1 MSEESSM
8 TRRVSSAP
16 DAPPSANL
24 PGSASA
30 SAPPPGWL
38 ERRFALRARNTTVR
52 TEALAGITSF
62 LAAAYLLVVIP
73 SLLAMGGMDR
83 GATTTSTIIV
93 FVLSTIFMGLYTN
106 MPFMVGPGIGGAVI
120 LGVTLAGEHVAWQ
133 TGLGIAFIS
142 GLLFLI
148 LTLVGARS
156 LVVRLI
162 PAQIKLGLGASIGLF
177 IAVLGFRNAGMVIAN
192 AKTNALAL
200 GDFSRPGTLVALI
213 GLAAAVVLQGR
224 RVPGAILW
232 AILIAAGVGVPLGVT
247 HLPPSLIALPHDIM
261 PVSFKLDIPGAL
273 TVAAIPYLFVFFAAE
288 FFSTLGT
295 TLAVGAKA
303 NLLDENA
310 NLPNINRPF
319 LVDSIAATLGPV
331 LGVPALTALVE
342 SAAGVEAGGR
352 SGLSSL
358 AAAAMFALML
368 LFVPVA
374 LAIPKEATAPALIL
388 IGLSMFS
395 TIRNAHFDDFTDAFP
410 VLSMVLLTLM
420 SNSFGTGIAGGLL
433 CFVLVKLLAGR
444 FREVPWG
451 LIVLAGPLGYYFWTV
466 VKHH

>member
-1 MSEESSM
+1 MASNDLAAPKTSS
-8 TRRVSSAP
+8 
-16 DAPPSANL
+16 
-24 PGSASA
+24 
-30 SAPPPGWL
+30 GWL
-38 ERRFALRARNTTVR
+38 DRRFSLSARNTSVR
-52 TEALAGITSF
+52 IETLAGITSF

-73 SLLAMGGMDR
+73 SLLATGGMDR
-83 GATTTSTIIV
+83 GAATTSTIIV

-106 MPFMVGPGIGGAVI
+106 LPFIVGPGIGGSVI
-120 LGVTLAGEHVAWQ
+120 LGVTLAATEHVAWQ

-142 GLLFLI
+142 GVLFLI

-200 GDFSRPGTLVALI
+200 GDFSQPGTIVALI

-224 RVPGAILW
+224 RIPGAILW
-232 AILIAAGVGVPLGVT
+232 AILIAAAAGIPLSVT
-247 HLPPSLIALPHDIM
+247 HLPQSMISLPHDIM
-261 PVSFKLDIPGAL
+261 PIAFKLDIPSAL

-331 LGVPALTALVE
+331 FGIPALTALVE

-358 AAAAMFALML
+358 AAAGMFALML

-395 TIRNAHFDDFTDAFP
+395 TIRHAHFDDFTDAFP

-433 CFVLVKLLAGR
+433 CFVIVKLLAGR
-444 FREVPWG
+444 FKEVPWG
-451 LIVLAGPLGYYFWTV
+451 LVVLAIPLGYYFWTV

>member
-1 MSEESSM
+1 MLNKESPMSSSDAIPG
-8 TRRVSSAP
+8 RSA
-16 DAPPSANL
+16 
-24 PGSASA
+24 GH
-30 SAPPPGWL
+30 WL
-38 ERRFALRARNTTVR
+38 DQRFALAARNTTAR
-52 TEALAGITSF
+52 TEVLAGITSF

-73 SLLAMGGMDR
+73 SLLATGGMER
-83 GATTTSTIIV
+83 GATTTATIIV
-93 FVLSTIFMGLYTN
+93 FVLGTVLMGLYTN
-106 MPFMVGPGIGGAVI
+106 LPFIVGPGIGGSVV
-120 LGVTLAGEHVAWQ
+120 LGVTLAATEHVAWQ

-142 GLLFLI
+142 GVLFLV
-148 LTLVGARS
+148 LTLAGARS

-177 IAVLGFRNAGMVIAN
+177 IALLGFRNAGMVIAS

-200 GDFSRPGTLVALI
+200 GDFSRPGTLVALA

-232 AILIAAGVGVPLGVT
+232 AILIAAAAGIPLGVT
-247 HLPPSLIALPHDIM
+247 HLPASPMAWPHSIA
-261 PVSFKLDIPGAL
+261 PVAFKLDIASAL
-273 TVAAIPYLFVFFAAE
+273 TVSAIPYLFVFFASE

-303 NLLDENA
+303 QLLDEHA

-331 LGVPALTALVE
+331 LGIPALTALVE

-358 AAAAMFALML
+358 AAAAMFAMML
-368 LFVPVA
+368 LFVPIA

-388 IGLSMFS
+388 IGLSMFG
-395 TIRNAHFDDFTDAFP
+395 TIRHTHFDDFTDALP

-433 CFVLVKLLAGR
+433 CYVLVKLLAGR

-451 LIVLAGPLGYYFWTV
+451 LVVLAVPLGYYFWTV
-466 VKHH
+466 VKPH

>member
-1 MSEESSM
+1 
-8 TRRVSSAP
+8 
-16 DAPPSANL
+16 
-24 PGSASA
+24 
-30 SAPPPGWL
+30 
-38 ERRFALRARNTTVR
+38 
-52 TEALAGITSF
+52 
-62 LAAAYLLVVIP
+62 
-73 SLLAMGGMDR
+73 
-83 GATTTSTIIV
+83 
-93 FVLSTIFMGLYTN
+93 
-106 MPFMVGPGIGGAVI
+106 
-120 LGVTLAGEHVAWQ
+120 
-133 TGLGIAFIS
+133 
-142 GLLFLI
+142 
-148 LTLVGARS
+148 
-156 LVVRLI
+156 
-162 PAQIKLGLGASIGLF
+162 
-177 IAVLGFRNAGMVIAN
+177 
-192 AKTNALAL
+192 
-200 GDFSRPGTLVALI
+200 
-213 GLAAAVVLQGR
+213 
-224 RVPGAILW
+224 
-232 AILIAAGVGVPLGVT
+232 VPLGVT
-247 HLPPSLIALPHDIM
+247 HLPPSMISLPHDIT

-273 TVAAIPYLFVFFAAE
+273 TVTAIPYLFVFFAAE

-303 NLLDENA
+303 KLLDENA

-331 LGVPALTALVE
+331 FGVPALTALVE
-342 SAAGVEAGGR
+342 SAAGVEASGR
-352 SGLSSL
+352 SGLSSV

-395 TIRNAHFDDFTDAFP
+395 TIRNAHFDDFTDSVP

-451 LIVLAGPLGYYFWTV
+451 LVVLAIPLGYYFWTV

>member
-1 MSEESSM
+1 MASPDLAAPKTSS
-8 TRRVSSAP
+8 
-16 DAPPSANL
+16 
-24 PGSASA
+24 
-30 SAPPPGWL
+30 GWL
-38 ERRFALRARNTTVR
+38 DRRFALSARNTSVR
-52 TEALAGITSF
+52 IETLAGITSF

-73 SLLAMGGMDR
+73 SLLATGGMDR
-83 GATTTSTIIV
+83 GAATTSTIIV

-106 MPFMVGPGIGGAVI
+106 LPFIVGPGIGGSVI
-120 LGVTLAGEHVAWQ
+120 LGVTLAATEHVAWQ

-142 GLLFLI
+142 GVLFLI

-200 GDFSRPGTLVALI
+200 GDFSRPGTIVALI

-224 RVPGAILW
+224 RIPGAILW
-232 AILIAAGVGVPLGVT
+232 SILIAATAGIPLGVT
-247 HLPPSLIALPHDIM
+247 HLPQSMISLPHDIM
-261 PVSFKLDIPGAL
+261 PVAFKLDIPSAL
-273 TVAAIPYLFVFFAAE
+273 TVTAIPYLFVFFAAE

-331 LGVPALTALVE
+331 FGIPALTALVE

-358 AAAAMFALML
+358 AAAGMFALML

-395 TIRNAHFDDFTDAFP
+395 TIRHAHFDDFTDAFP

-433 CFVLVKLLAGR
+433 CFVIVKLLAGR
-444 FREVPWG
+444 FKEVPWG
-451 LIVLAGPLGYYFWTV
+451 LVVLAIPLGYYFWTV

>member
-1 MSEESSM
+1 MASNDLAAPKTSS
-8 TRRVSSAP
+8 
-16 DAPPSANL
+16 
-24 PGSASA
+24 
-30 SAPPPGWL
+30 GWL
-38 ERRFALRARNTTVR
+38 DRRFALSARNTSVR
-52 TEALAGITSF
+52 IETLAGITSF

-73 SLLAMGGMDR
+73 SLLATGGMDR
-83 GATTTSTIIV
+83 GAATTSTIIV

-106 MPFMVGPGIGGAVI
+106 LPFIVGPGIGGSVI
-120 LGVTLAGEHVAWQ
+120 LGVTLAATEHVAWQ

-142 GLLFLI
+142 GVLFLI

-200 GDFSRPGTLVALI
+200 GDFSRPGTIVALI

-224 RVPGAILW
+224 RIPGAILW
-232 AILIAAGVGVPLGVT
+232 AILIAAAAGIPLGVT
-247 HLPPSLIALPHDIM
+247 HLPQSMISLPHDIM
-261 PVSFKLDIPGAL
+261 PVAFKLDIPSAL

-331 LGVPALTALVE
+331 FGIPALTALVE

-358 AAAAMFALML
+358 AAAGMFALML
-368 LFVPVA
+368 LFVPLA

-395 TIRNAHFDDFTDAFP
+395 TIRHAHFDDFTDAFP

-433 CFVLVKLLAGR
+433 CFVIVKLLAGR
-444 FREVPWG
+444 FKEVPWG
-451 LIVLAGPLGYYFWTV
+451 LVVLAIPLGYYFWTV

>member
-1 MSEESSM
+1 MASPELAAPKTSS
-8 TRRVSSAP
+8 
-16 DAPPSANL
+16 
-24 PGSASA
+24 
-30 SAPPPGWL
+30 GWL
-38 ERRFALRARNTTVR
+38 DRRFALSARNTSVR
-52 TEALAGITSF
+52 IETLAGITSF

-73 SLLAMGGMDR
+73 SLLATGGMDR
-83 GATTTSTIIV
+83 GAATTSTIIV

-106 MPFMVGPGIGGAVI
+106 LPFIVGPGIGGSVI
-120 LGVTLAGEHVAWQ
+120 LGVTLAATEHVAWQ

-142 GLLFLI
+142 GVLFLI

-200 GDFSRPGTLVALI
+200 GDFSRPGTIVALI

-224 RVPGAILW
+224 RIPGAILW
-232 AILIAAGVGVPLGVT
+232 AILIAATAGIPLGVT
-247 HLPPSLIALPHDIM
+247 HLPQSMISLPHDIM
-261 PVSFKLDIPGAL
+261 PVAFKLDIPSAL

-331 LGVPALTALVE
+331 FGIPALTALVE

-358 AAAAMFALML
+358 AAAGMFALML

-395 TIRNAHFDDFTDAFP
+395 TIRHAHVDDFTDAFP

-433 CFVLVKLLAGR
+433 CFVIVKLLAGR
-444 FREVPWG
+444 FKEVPWG
-451 LIVLAGPLGYYFWTV
+451 LVVLAIPLGYYFWTV

>member
-1 MSEESSM
+1 MASNDLAASKTSS
-8 TRRVSSAP
+8 
-16 DAPPSANL
+16 
-24 PGSASA
+24 
-30 SAPPPGWL
+30 GWL
-38 ERRFALRARNTTVR
+38 DRRFALSARNTSVR
-52 TEALAGITSF
+52 IETLAGITSF

-73 SLLAMGGMDR
+73 SLLATGGMDR
-83 GATTTSTIIV
+83 GAATTSTIIV

-106 MPFMVGPGIGGAVI
+106 LPFIVGPGIGGSVI
-120 LGVTLAGEHVAWQ
+120 LGVTLAATEHVAWQ

-142 GLLFLI
+142 GVLFLI

-200 GDFSRPGTLVALI
+200 GDFSRPGTIVALI

-224 RVPGAILW
+224 RIPGAILW
-232 AILIAAGVGVPLGVT
+232 AILIAAAAGVPLGVT
-247 HLPPSLIALPHDIM
+247 HLPQSMISLPHDIM
-261 PVSFKLDIPGAL
+261 PVAFKLDIPSAL
-273 TVAAIPYLFVFFAAE
+273 TVAAIPYLFVFFSAE

-331 LGVPALTALVE
+331 FGIPALTALVE

-358 AAAAMFALML
+358 AAAGMFALML

-395 TIRNAHFDDFTDAFP
+395 TIRHAHFDDFTDAFP

-433 CFVLVKLLAGR
+433 CFVIVKLLAGR
-444 FREVPWG
+444 FKEVPWG
-451 LIVLAGPLGYYFWTV
+451 LVVLAIPLGYYFWTV
-466 VKHH
+466 VKPH

>member
-1 MSEESSM
+1 VNKEFSMASPDLAAPKTSS
-8 TRRVSSAP
+8 
-16 DAPPSANL
+16 
-24 PGSASA
+24 
-30 SAPPPGWL
+30 GWL
-38 ERRFALRARNTTVR
+38 DRRFALSARNTSVR
-52 TEALAGITSF
+52 IETLAGITSF

-73 SLLAMGGMDR
+73 SLLATGGMDR
-83 GATTTSTIIV
+83 GAATTSTIIV

-106 MPFMVGPGIGGAVI
+106 LPFIVGPGIGGSVI
-120 LGVTLAGEHVAWQ
+120 LGVTLAATEHVAWQ

-142 GLLFLI
+142 GVLFLI

-200 GDFSRPGTLVALI
+200 GDFSRPGTIVALI
-213 GLAAAVVLQGR
+213 GLAASVVLQGR
-224 RVPGAILW
+224 RIPGAILW
-232 AILIAAGVGVPLGVT
+232 AILIAAAAGIPLGVT
-247 HLPPSLIALPHDIM
+247 HLPQSMISLPHDIM
-261 PVSFKLDIPGAL
+261 PVAFKLDIPSAL

-331 LGVPALTALVE
+331 FGIPALTALVE

-358 AAAAMFALML
+358 AAAGMFALML

-395 TIRNAHFDDFTDAFP
+395 TIRHAHFDDFTDAFP

-433 CFVLVKLLAGR
+433 CFVIVKLLAGR
-444 FREVPWG
+444 FKEVPWG
-451 LIVLAGPLGYYFWTV
+451 LVVLAIPLGYYFWTV

>member
-1 MSEESSM
+1 MASPDLAAPKTSS
-8 TRRVSSAP
+8 
-16 DAPPSANL
+16 
-24 PGSASA
+24 
-30 SAPPPGWL
+30 GWL
-38 ERRFALRARNTTVR
+38 DRRFALSARNTSVR
-52 TEALAGITSF
+52 IETLAGITSF

-73 SLLAMGGMDR
+73 SLLATGGMDR
-83 GATTTSTIIV
+83 GAATTSTIIV

-106 MPFMVGPGIGGAVI
+106 LPFIVGPGIGGSVI
-120 LGVTLAGEHVAWQ
+120 LGVTLAATEHVAWQ

-142 GLLFLI
+142 GVLFLI

-200 GDFSRPGTLVALI
+200 GDFSRPGTIVALI

-224 RVPGAILW
+224 RIPGAILW
-232 AILIAAGVGVPLGVT
+232 AILIAAAAGIPLGVT
-247 HLPPSLIALPHDIM
+247 HLPQSMISLPHDIM
-261 PVSFKLDIPGAL
+261 PVAFKLDIPSAL

-331 LGVPALTALVE
+331 FGIPALTALVE

-358 AAAAMFALML
+358 AAAGMFALML

-395 TIRNAHFDDFTDAFP
+395 TIRHAHFDDFTDAFP

-433 CFVLVKLLAGR
+433 CFVIVKLLAGR
-444 FREVPWG
+444 FKEVPWG
-451 LIVLAGPLGYYFWTV
+451 LVVLAIPLGYYFWTV

>member
-1 MSEESSM
+1 MASNDLAAPKTSS
-8 TRRVSSAP
+8 
-16 DAPPSANL
+16 
-24 PGSASA
+24 
-30 SAPPPGWL
+30 GWL
-38 ERRFALRARNTTVR
+38 DRRFALSARNTSVR
-52 TEALAGITSF
+52 IETLAGITSF

-73 SLLAMGGMDR
+73 SLLATGGMDR
-83 GATTTSTIIV
+83 GAATTSTIIV

-106 MPFMVGPGIGGAVI
+106 LPFIVGPGIGGSVI
-120 LGVTLAGEHVAWQ
+120 LGVTLAATEHVAWQ

-142 GLLFLI
+142 GVLFLI

-200 GDFSRPGTLVALI
+200 GDFSRPGTIVALI

-224 RVPGAILW
+224 CIPGAILW
-232 AILIAAGVGVPLGVT
+232 AILIAAAAGIPLGVT
-247 HLPPSLIALPHDIM
+247 HLPQSMISLPHDIM
-261 PVSFKLDIPGAL
+261 PVAFKLDIPSAL
-273 TVAAIPYLFVFFAAE
+273 SVAAIPYLFVFFAAE

-331 LGVPALTALVE
+331 FGIPALTALVE

-358 AAAAMFALML
+358 AAAGMFALML
-368 LFVPVA
+368 LFVPLA

-395 TIRNAHFDDFTDAFP
+395 TIRHAHFDDFTDAFP

-433 CFVLVKLLAGR
+433 CFVIVKLLAGR
-444 FREVPWG
+444 FKEVPWG
-451 LIVLAGPLGYYFWTV
+451 LVVLAIPLGYYFWTV

>member
-1 MSEESSM
+1 MNKESSM
-8 TRRVSSAP
+8 ASP
-16 DAPPSANL
+16 DATVTHK
-24 PGSASA
+24 PG
-30 SAPPPGWL
+30 GWL
-38 ERRFALRARNTTVR
+38 DRRFALSERKTSVR
-52 TEALAGITSF
+52 VETLAGITSF

-73 SLLAMGGMDR
+73 SLLATGGMDR
-83 GATTTSTIIV
+83 GAATTSTIIV
-93 FVLSTIFMGLYTN
+93 FVLSTVLMGLYTN
-106 MPFMVGPGIGGAVI
+106 LPFIVGPGIGGSVI
-120 LGVTLAGEHVAWQ
+120 LGVTLAATEHVAWQ
-133 TGLGIAFIS
+133 TGLGIAFVS

-162 PAQIKLGLGASIGLF
+162 PQQIKLGLGASIGLF

-192 AKTNALAL
+192 ARTNALAL
-200 GDFSRPGTLVALI
+200 GDFSRPGTIVALI

-224 RVPGAILW
+224 KIPGAILW
-232 AILIAAGVGVPLGVT
+232 AILIAAAAGVPLGVT
-247 HLPPSLIALPHDIM
+247 HLPSTMISLPHDIM
-261 PVSFKLDIPGAL
+261 PVAFKLDIPGAL

-331 LGVPALTALVE
+331 LGIPALTALVE

-352 SGLSSL
+352 SGFSSL

-395 TIRNAHFDDFTDAFP
+395 TIRHAHFDDFTDAFP

-433 CFVLVKLLAGR
+433 CFVIVKLLAGR
-444 FREVPWG
+444 FKEVPWG
-451 LIVLAGPLGYYFWTV
+451 LVVLAIPLGYYFWTV

>member
-1 MSEESSM
+1 MSSPELTAAKTSS
-8 TRRVSSAP
+8 
-16 DAPPSANL
+16 
-24 PGSASA
+24 
-30 SAPPPGWL
+30 GWL
-38 ERRFALRARNTTVR
+38 DRRFALGARHTSVR
-52 TEALAGITSF
+52 IETLAGITSF

-73 SLLAMGGMDR
+73 SLLATGGMDR
-83 GATTTSTIIV
+83 GAATTSTIIV

-106 MPFMVGPGIGGAVI
+106 LPFIVGPGIGGSVI
-120 LGVTLAGEHVAWQ
+120 LGVTLAATEHVAWQ

-142 GLLFLI
+142 GVLFLI

-200 GDFSRPGTLVALI
+200 GDFSRPGTIVALI

-232 AILIAAGVGVPLGVT
+232 AILIAAAAGVPLGVT
-247 HLPPSLIALPHDIM
+247 HLPSSMISLPHDIM
-261 PVSFKLDIPGAL
+261 PVAFKLDIPGAL

-295 TLAVGAKA
+295 TLAAGAKA

-331 LGVPALTALVE
+331 FGIPALTALVE

-395 TIRNAHFDDFTDAFP
+395 TIRHAHFDDFTDAFP

-433 CFVLVKLLAGR
+433 CFVIVKLLAGR
-444 FREVPWG
+444 FKEVPWG
-451 LIVLAGPLGYYFWTV
+451 LVVLAIPLGYYFWTV

>member
-1 MSEESSM
+1 MASPELAAPKTSS
-8 TRRVSSAP
+8 
-16 DAPPSANL
+16 
-24 PGSASA
+24 
-30 SAPPPGWL
+30 GWL
-38 ERRFALRARNTTVR
+38 DRRFALSARNTSVR
-52 TEALAGITSF
+52 IETLAGITSF

-73 SLLAMGGMDR
+73 SLLATGGMDR
-83 GATTTSTIIV
+83 GAATTSTIIV

-106 MPFMVGPGIGGAVI
+106 LPFIVGPGIGGSVI
-120 LGVTLAGEHVAWQ
+120 LGVTLAATEHVAWQ

-142 GLLFLI
+142 GVLFLI

-200 GDFSRPGTLVALI
+200 GDFSRPGTIVALI

-224 RVPGAILW
+224 RFPGAILW
-232 AILIAAGVGVPLGVT
+232 AILIAAAAGIPLGVT
-247 HLPPSLIALPHDIM
+247 HLPESMISFPHDIM
-261 PVSFKLDIPGAL
+261 PIAFKLDIPSAL

-331 LGVPALTALVE
+331 FGIPALTALVE

-358 AAAAMFALML
+358 AAAGMFALML

-395 TIRNAHFDDFTDAFP
+395 TIRHAHFDDFTDAFP

-433 CFVLVKLLAGR
+433 CFVIVKLLAGR
-444 FREVPWG
+444 FKEVPWG
-451 LIVLAGPLGYYFWTV
+451 LVVLAIPLGYYFWTV

>member
-1 MSEESSM
+1 MLNKESPMSSSDAIPG
-8 TRRVSSAP
+8 RSA
-16 DAPPSANL
+16 
-24 PGSASA
+24 GH
-30 SAPPPGWL
+30 WL
-38 ERRFALRARNTTVR
+38 DQRFALAARNTTAR
-52 TEALAGITSF
+52 TEVLAGITSF

-73 SLLAMGGMDR
+73 SLLATGGMER
-83 GATTTSTIIV
+83 GATTTATIIV
-93 FVLSTIFMGLYTN
+93 FVLGTVLMGLYTN
-106 MPFMVGPGIGGAVI
+106 LPFIVGPGIGGSVV
-120 LGVTLAGEHVAWQ
+120 LGVTLAATEHVAWQ

-142 GLLFLI
+142 GVLFLV
-148 LTLVGARS
+148 LTLAGARS

-177 IAVLGFRNAGMVIAN
+177 IALLGFRNAGMVIAN

-200 GDFSRPGTLVALI
+200 GDFTRPGTLVALV

-232 AILIAAGVGVPLGVT
+232 AILIAAAAGIPLGVT
-247 HLPPSLIALPHDIM
+247 HLPASPMAWPHSIA
-261 PVSFKLDIPGAL
+261 PVAFKLDIASAL
-273 TVAAIPYLFVFFAAE
+273 TVSAIPYLFVFFASE

-303 NLLDENA
+303 QLLDEHA

-331 LGVPALTALVE
+331 LGIPALTALVE

-388 IGLSMFS
+388 IGLSMFG
-395 TIRNAHFDDFTDAFP
+395 TIRHTHFDDFTDALP

-433 CFVLVKLLAGR
+433 CYVLVKLLAGR

-451 LIVLAGPLGYYFWTV
+451 LVVLAVPLGYYFWTV
-466 VKHH
+466 VKPH

>member
-1 MSEESSM
+1 MASNDLAAPKTSS
-8 TRRVSSAP
+8 
-16 DAPPSANL
+16 
-24 PGSASA
+24 
-30 SAPPPGWL
+30 GWL
-38 ERRFALRARNTTVR
+38 DRRFSLSARNTSVR
-52 TEALAGITSF
+52 IETLAGITSF

-73 SLLAMGGMDR
+73 SLLATGGMDR
-83 GATTTSTIIV
+83 GAATTSTIIV

-106 MPFMVGPGIGGAVI
+106 LPFIVGPGIGGSVI
-120 LGVTLAGEHVAWQ
+120 LGVTLAATEHVAWQ

-142 GLLFLI
+142 GVLFLI

-200 GDFSRPGTLVALI
+200 GDFSQPGTIVALI

-224 RVPGAILW
+224 RIPGAILW
-232 AILIAAGVGVPLGVT
+232 AILIAAAAGIPLGVT
-247 HLPPSLIALPHDIM
+247 HLPQSMISLPHDIM
-261 PVSFKLDIPGAL
+261 PVAFKLDIPSAL

-310 NLPNINRPF
+310 NLPNISRPF

-331 LGVPALTALVE
+331 FGIPALTALVE

-358 AAAAMFALML
+358 AAAGMFALML

-395 TIRNAHFDDFTDAFP
+395 TIRHAHFDDFTDAFP

-433 CFVLVKLLAGR
+433 CFVIVKLLAGR
-444 FREVPWG
+444 FKEVPWG
-451 LIVLAGPLGYYFWTV
+451 LVVLAIPLGYYFWTV

>member
-1 MSEESSM
+1 MSSPDLTASKTSS
-8 TRRVSSAP
+8 
-16 DAPPSANL
+16 
-24 PGSASA
+24 
-30 SAPPPGWL
+30 GWL
-38 ERRFALRARNTTVR
+38 DHRFALSARNTSVR
-52 TEALAGITSF
+52 IETLAGITSF

-73 SLLAMGGMDR
+73 SLLATGGMDR
-83 GATTTSTIIV
+83 GAATTSTIIV

-106 MPFMVGPGIGGAVI
+106 LPFIVGPGIGGSVI
-120 LGVTLAGEHVAWQ
+120 LGVTLAATEHVAWQ

-142 GLLFLI
+142 GVLFLI

-162 PAQIKLGLGASIGLF
+162 PQQIKLGLGASIGLF

-200 GDFSRPGTLVALI
+200 GDFSRPGTIVALI

-232 AILIAAGVGVPLGVT
+232 AILIAAAAGVPLGVT
-247 HLPPSLIALPHDIM
+247 HLPSSMISFPHDIM
-261 PVSFKLDIPGAL
+261 PVAFKLDIPSAL

-331 LGVPALTALVE
+331 FGIPALTALVE

-388 IGLSMFS
+388 IGLSMFG
-395 TIRNAHFDDFTDAFP
+395 TIRHAHFDDFTDAFP

-433 CFVLVKLLAGR
+433 CFVIVKLLAGR
-444 FREVPWG
+444 FKEVPWG
-451 LIVLAGPLGYYFWTV
+451 LFVLAIPLGYYFWTV

>member
-1 MSEESSM
+1 MASNDLAAPKTSS
-8 TRRVSSAP
+8 
-16 DAPPSANL
+16 
-24 PGSASA
+24 
-30 SAPPPGWL
+30 GWL
-38 ERRFALRARNTTVR
+38 DRRFALSARNTSVR
-52 TEALAGITSF
+52 IETLAGITSF

-73 SLLAMGGMDR
+73 SLLATGGMDR
-83 GATTTSTIIV
+83 GAATTSTIIV

-106 MPFMVGPGIGGAVI
+106 LPFIVGPGIGGSVI
-120 LGVTLAGEHVAWQ
+120 LGVTLAATEHVAWQ

-142 GLLFLI
+142 GVLFLI

-200 GDFSRPGTLVALI
+200 GDFSRPGTIVALI

-224 RVPGAILW
+224 RIPGAILW
-232 AILIAAGVGVPLGVT
+232 AILIAAAAGVPLGVT
-247 HLPPSLIALPHDIM
+247 HLPQSMISLPHDIM
-261 PVSFKLDIPGAL
+261 PVAFKLDIPSAL

-331 LGVPALTALVE
+331 FGIPALTALVE

-358 AAAAMFALML
+358 AAAGMFALML

-395 TIRNAHFDDFTDAFP
+395 TIRHAHFDDFTDAFP

-433 CFVLVKLLAGR
+433 CFVIVKLLAGR
-444 FREVPWG
+444 FKEVPWG
-451 LIVLAGPLGYYFWTV
+451 LVVLAIPLGYYFWTV

>member
-1 MSEESSM
+1 MSSPDLTAAKTSS
-8 TRRVSSAP
+8 
-16 DAPPSANL
+16 
-24 PGSASA
+24 
-30 SAPPPGWL
+30 GWL
-38 ERRFALRARNTTVR
+38 DRRFALSARNTSVR
-52 TEALAGITSF
+52 IETLAGITSF

-73 SLLAMGGMDR
+73 SLLATGGMDR
-83 GATTTSTIIV
+83 GAATTSTIIV

-106 MPFMVGPGIGGAVI
+106 LPFIVGPGIGGSVI
-120 LGVTLAGEHVAWQ
+120 LGVTLAATEHVAWQ

-142 GLLFLI
+142 GVLFLI

-200 GDFSRPGTLVALI
+200 GDFSRPGTIVALI

-232 AILIAAGVGVPLGVT
+232 AILIAAAAGVPLGVT
-247 HLPPSLIALPHDIM
+247 HLPSSMISLPHDIM
-261 PVSFKLDIPGAL
+261 PVAFKLDIPSAL
-273 TVAAIPYLFVFFAAE
+273 TVAAIPFLFVFFAAE

-331 LGVPALTALVE
+331 FGIPALTALVE

-395 TIRNAHFDDFTDAFP
+395 TIRHAHFDDFTDAFP

-433 CFVLVKLLAGR
+433 CFVIVKLLAGR
-444 FREVPWG
+444 FKEVPWG
-451 LIVLAGPLGYYFWTV
+451 LVVLAIPLGYYFWTV

>member
-1 MSEESSM
+1 MASPELAAPKTSS
-8 TRRVSSAP
+8 
-16 DAPPSANL
+16 
-24 PGSASA
+24 
-30 SAPPPGWL
+30 GWL
-38 ERRFALRARNTTVR
+38 DRRFALSARHTSVR
-52 TEALAGITSF
+52 IETLAGITSF

-73 SLLAMGGMDR
+73 SLLATGGMDR
-83 GATTTSTIIV
+83 GAATTSTIIV

-106 MPFMVGPGIGGAVI
+106 LPFIVGPGIGGSVI
-120 LGVTLAGEHVAWQ
+120 LGVTLAATEHVAWQ
-133 TGLGIAFIS
+133 TGLGIAFVS
-142 GLLFLI
+142 GVLFLI

-200 GDFSRPGTLVALI
+200 GDFSRPGTIVALI

-224 RVPGAILW
+224 RIPGAILW
-232 AILIAAGVGVPLGVT
+232 AILIAAAAGVPLGVT
-247 HLPPSLIALPHDIM
+247 HLPQSMIALPHDIT
-261 PVSFKLDIPGAL
+261 PVAFKLDIPGAL

-331 LGVPALTALVE
+331 FGIPALTALVE

-358 AAAAMFALML
+358 AAAGMFALML

-395 TIRNAHFDDFTDAFP
+395 TIRHAHFDDFTDAFP

-433 CFVLVKLLAGR
+433 CFVIVKLLAGR
-444 FREVPWG
+444 FKEVPWG
-451 LIVLAGPLGYYFWTV
+451 LVVLAIPLGYYFWTV

>member
-1 MSEESSM
+1 MSSSGAM
-8 TRRVSSAP
+8 SHRSGSS
-16 DAPPSANL
+16 
-24 PGSASA
+24 
-30 SAPPPGWL
+30 WL
-38 ERRFALRARNTTVR
+38 ERRFALAARNTTVR
-52 TEALAGITSF
+52 TEVLAGITSF

-73 SLLAMGGMDR
+73 SLLATGGMER
-83 GATTTSTIIV
+83 GATTTATIIV
-93 FVLSTIFMGLYTN
+93 FVLGTVLMGLYTN
-106 MPFMVGPGIGGAVI
+106 LPFIVGPGIGGSVV
-120 LGVTLAGEHVAWQ
+120 LGVTLAATEHVAWQ

-142 GLLFLI
+142 GVLFLV
-148 LTLVGARS
+148 LTLAGARS

-177 IAVLGFRNAGMVIAN
+177 IALLGFRNAGMVIAN

-200 GDFSRPGTLVALI
+200 GDFTRPGTLVALA

-232 AILIAAGVGVPLGVT
+232 AILIAAAVGIPLGVT
-247 HLPPSLIALPHDIM
+247 HLPAAPMAWPHSIA
-261 PVSFKLDIPGAL
+261 PVAFKLDIASAL
-273 TVAAIPYLFVFFAAE
+273 TVSAIPYLFVFFASE

-303 NLLDENA
+303 QLLDEHA

-331 LGVPALTALVE
+331 LGIPALTALVE

-388 IGLSMFS
+388 IGLSMFG
-395 TIRNAHFDDFTDAFP
+395 TIRHTHFDDFTDALP

-433 CFVLVKLLAGR
+433 CYVLVKLLAGR

-451 LIVLAGPLGYYFWTV
+451 LVVLAVPLGYYFWTV
-466 VKHH
+466 VKPH

>member
-1 MSEESSM
+1 MLNKDSSM
-8 TRRVSSAP
+8 SSSGAM
-16 DAPPSANL
+16 SHR
-24 PGSASA
+24 SAS
-30 SAPPPGWL
+30 SWL
-38 ERRFALRARNTTVR
+38 ERRFALAARNTTVR
-52 TEALAGITSF
+52 TEVLAGITSF

-73 SLLAMGGMDR
+73 SLLATGGMER
-83 GATTTSTIIV
+83 GATTTATIIV
-93 FVLSTIFMGLYTN
+93 FVLGTVLMGLYTN
-106 MPFMVGPGIGGAVI
+106 LPFIVGPGIGGSVV
-120 LGVTLAGEHVAWQ
+120 LGVTLAATEHVAWQ

-142 GLLFLI
+142 GVLFLI
-148 LTLVGARS
+148 LTLAGARS

-177 IAVLGFRNAGMVIAN
+177 IALLGFRNAGMVIAN

-200 GDFSRPGTLVALI
+200 GDFTRPGTLVALA

-232 AILIAAGVGVPLGVT
+232 AILIAAAVGIPLGVT
-247 HLPPSLIALPHDIM
+247 HLPTSPMAWPHSIA
-261 PVSFKLDIPGAL
+261 PVAFKLDIASAL
-273 TVAAIPYLFVFFAAE
+273 TVSAIPYLFVFFASE

-303 NLLDENA
+303 QLLDEHA

-331 LGVPALTALVE
+331 LGIPALTALVE

-388 IGLSMFS
+388 IGLSMFG
-395 TIRNAHFDDFTDAFP
+395 TIRHTHFDDFTDALP

-433 CFVLVKLLAGR
+433 CYVLVKLLAGR

-451 LIVLAGPLGYYFWTV
+451 LVVLAVPLGYYFWTV
-466 VKHH
+466 VKPH

>member
-1 MSEESSM
+1 MASPDLA
-8 TRRVSSAP
+8 AP
-16 DAPPSANL
+16 KTS
-24 PGSASA
+24 G
-30 SAPPPGWL
+30 GWL
-38 ERRFALRARNTTVR
+38 DRRFALSARNTSVR
-52 TEALAGITSF
+52 IETLAGITSF

-73 SLLAMGGMDR
+73 SLLATGGMDR
-83 GATTTSTIIV
+83 GAATTSTIIV

-106 MPFMVGPGIGGAVI
+106 LPFIVGPGIGGSVI
-120 LGVTLAGEHVAWQ
+120 LGVTLAATEHVAWQ

-142 GLLFLI
+142 GVLFLI

-200 GDFSRPGTLVALI
+200 GDFSRPGTIVALI

-224 RVPGAILW
+224 RIPGAILW
-232 AILIAAGVGVPLGVT
+232 AILIAAAAGVPLGVT
-247 HLPPSLIALPHDIM
+247 HLPQSMISLPHDIM
-261 PVSFKLDIPGAL
+261 PVAFKLDIPGAL

-331 LGVPALTALVE
+331 FGIPALTALVE

-358 AAAAMFALML
+358 AAAGMFTLML

-395 TIRNAHFDDFTDAFP
+395 TIRHAHFDDFTDAFP

-433 CFVLVKLLAGR
+433 CFVIVKLLAGR
-444 FREVPWG
+444 FKEVPWG
-451 LIVLAGPLGYYFWTV
+451 LVVLAIPLGYYFWTV